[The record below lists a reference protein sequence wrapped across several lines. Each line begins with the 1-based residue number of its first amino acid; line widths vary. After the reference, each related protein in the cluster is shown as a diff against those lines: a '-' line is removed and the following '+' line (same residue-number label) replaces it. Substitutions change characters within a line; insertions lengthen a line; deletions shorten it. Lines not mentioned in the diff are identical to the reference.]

1 MEKITLTDNQ
11 KAIVTRLGDT
21 VYTPEYLEEWL
32 NRNDSVYINAPAA
45 LSSMGANGFYKAVL
59 AIERAEQTGT
69 GGAAAEST
77 AAPAAPPKKRTTK
90 KTEVK
95 QNEDGNI

>member
-11 KAIVTRLGDT
+11 KAIVTRLGDAT
-21 VYTPEYLEEWL
+21 YTPEYLEEWL
-32 NRNDSVYINAPAA
+32 NRSDSVYINAPAA

-59 AIERAEQTGT
+59 AIERAEQTG
-69 GGAAAEST
+69 AAAAGKP
-77 AAPAAPPKKRTTK
+77 AAPATTPKKRTPK

-95 QNEDGNI
+95 QNENDNI